1 MRYLFVIGFIL
12 LFAFSIILYIGSP
25 MNVSGD
31 SKISVTVPKNPIPPD
46 FIPKST
52 TKNTLVA
59 SWDGPRYHGRRT
71 ASGVRFNMF
80 EASLAHKKW
89 PFGTRVRLRN
99 PLNGEEIVVE
109 VNDRGPYWPHRD
121 LDLSW
126 KAAHLLGM
134 VRDGVVPLEYE
145 ILSSQP

>member
-1 MRYLFVIGFIL
+1 MRYFLAIGLATVFV
-12 LFAFSIILYIGSP
+12 FSIVLPACSLTD
-25 MNVSGD
+25 VSGG
-31 SKISVTVPKNPIPPD
+31 SEISVTVPKNPIPPD

-52 TKNTLVA
+52 AKNTLVA
-59 SWDGPRYHGRRT
+59 SWYGPRFHGRRT

-80 EASLAHKKW
+80 EASLAHREW
-89 PFGTRVRLRN
+89 PFGTKVRLRN

-126 KAAHLLGM
+126 KAANLLGM
-134 VRDGVVPLEYE
+134 VREGVVPLEYE
-145 ILSSQP
+145 ILPGSP